1 MGIDINR
8 LIWFADRHAS
18 GKKVL
23 LFLVLQL
30 AMGGLMLGVV
40 NRFSLLAHGMLPL
53 DVKFFYGT
61 EAALQFFAA
70 IPAEAAQFYLQVLSP
85 LDLVFPALYSFSFAL
100 IVVWLLKKV
109 AQRGLLFPQWLVLY
123 PFAIALIDYLENIGI
138 VLMIHLNPALPQAL
152 VLATSVFSSLK
163 WLGAFV
169 GMGILAYLLYK
180 MATTRADRFGRL
192 T

>member
-8 LIWFADRHAS
+8 LIWFADKHAS

-30 AMGGLMLGVV
+30 AMGGLMLGIV

-53 DVKFFYGT
+53 DVTFFYGT
-61 EAALQFFAA
+61 DAELQFFAT

-109 AQRGLLFPQWLVLY
+109 AQRGLLLSHWLVLY
-123 PFAIALIDYLENIGI
+123 PFVVALFDYLENIGI
-138 VLMIHLNPALPQAL
+138 VSMLHLNPALPQAL
-152 VLATSVFSSLK
+152 VQATSLFSSLK

-169 GMGILAYLLYK
+169 GMGVLAYLLFK
-180 MATTRADRFGRL
+180 WKQRDPTESVA
-192 T
+192 